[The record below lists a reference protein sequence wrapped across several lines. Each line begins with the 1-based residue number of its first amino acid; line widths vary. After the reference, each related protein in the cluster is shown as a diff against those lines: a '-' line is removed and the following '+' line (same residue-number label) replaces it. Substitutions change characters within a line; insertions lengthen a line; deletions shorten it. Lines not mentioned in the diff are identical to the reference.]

1 MSLNNIPKTNSK
13 MNSNIVQNSQLS
25 TFLAYSVLFAFFASG
40 GYILSLAE
48 NFGTLISQFQDY
60 LNYPQVLESRNQE
73 IQSLKT
79 EILELKKSQREALK
93 QLEETELALE
103 KVSENLKT
111 SNNNSINFEI
121 IINIAIAFAVIVT
134 GYNYGLPEISTIL
147 SNSQEKEAQILNGL
161 YMQAKCLLSVLIRI
175 NRGEV
180 APLENVTNEE
190 IEWLKAAL
198 KATLKLLKTILPLE

>member
-79 EILELKKSQREALK
+79 EILELKKSQREALM

-121 IINIAIAFAVIVT
+121 IIN
-134 GYNYGLPEISTIL
+134 
-147 SNSQEKEAQILNGL
+147 
-161 YMQAKCLLSVLIRI
+161 
-175 NRGEV
+175 
-180 APLENVTNEE
+180 
-190 IEWLKAAL
+190 
-198 KATLKLLKTILPLE
+198 